1 MIVIGKMENKKPIN
15 QFSVIVLGIVF
26 DPKEKKILIGKRED
40 DPYIPQSSWCFP
52 GGRLSDDGEVNQTL
66 IERIKEQTGLE
77 VKNLGAVFAKTYE
90 EKRDLLAIYF
100 MCEAVKGKFKS
111 GGKLKELKW
120 VSPKDLEKYFTT
132 SFHPRLKRYLLNI
145 VSANNDL

>member
-1 MIVIGKMENKKPIN
+1 MEKKTPIN

-26 DPKEKKILIGKRED
+26 DPKNRKILIGKREN

-52 GGRLSDDGEVNQTL
+52 GGRLADDGEVNQTL
-66 IERIKEQTGLE
+66 KEKIKEQTGLE

-90 EKRDLLAIYF
+90 EKRDLLAVYF
-100 MCEAVKGKFKS
+100 MCEAFKGKQKS
-111 GGKLKELKW
+111 GGNLKELKW
-120 VSPKDLEKYFTT
+120 VNPKDLEKYFKT

-145 VSANNDL
+145 VSINNEL